1 MSNYSLDFSGD
12 EDFRPLA
19 ARMRPQT
26 VEQYIGQQ
34 HILGP
39 GKPLRRALEAGH
51 IHSMILWGPPGTGKT
66 TLAEVAANYANAEV
80 ERVSAVTSGVK
91 EIRAAIEKA
100 RENKLSGR
108 RTILFVDEVHRFNKS
123 QQDAFL
129 PHIEDG
135 TVTFIGATTENLLLS
150 LITRCFPARGFI
162 SSPHSINKKFC
173 KLCIKRLPI
182 LNAGLAKWRRYLL
195 IMF

>member
-91 EIRAAIEKA
+91 EIRAAIEKRVRTNSVVDA
-100 RENKLSGR
+100 LFCLSTKSIALINRSKMRFCRILKMVRSLLLAQPR
-108 RTILFVDEVHRFNKS
+108 RT
-123 QQDAFL
+123 
-129 PHIEDG
+129 
-135 TVTFIGATTENLLLS
+135 LLLS
-150 LITRCFPARGFI
+150 LITRCFPARG
-162 SSPHSINKKFC
+162 
-173 KLCIKRLPI
+173 L
-182 LNAGLAKWRRYLL
+182 
-195 IMF
+195 

>member
-51 IHSMILWGPPGTGKT
+51 IHSM
-66 TLAEVAANYANAEV
+66 
-80 ERVSAVTSGVK
+80 
-91 EIRAAIEKA
+91 
-100 RENKLSGR
+100 
-108 RTILFVDEVHRFNKS
+108 
-123 QQDAFL
+123 
-129 PHIEDG
+129 
-135 TVTFIGATTENLLLS
+135 
-150 LITRCFPARGFI
+150 
-162 SSPHSINKKFC
+162 
-173 KLCIKRLPI
+173 
-182 LNAGLAKWRRYLL
+182 
-195 IMF
+195 